1 MLSLRNR
8 REVTPRKAGFTPGKS
23 SAFTLIELL
32 VVIAIIAILAAILF
46 PVFAQA
52 RAKARQTACLSN
64 TKQIGLGL
72 MMYSQ
77 DYDEMLPGYRFP
89 IPTGEVNPF
98 CPSGEACGASTQAQ
112 IFINQVVNPYIKNQD
127 LWKCPSNPIAWVNVD
142 TNNQQRTDAGFRS
155 YGGQNSYAANNYVF
169 PSRAGFAIAG
179 LPQPADT
186 VAFVDAQYYNA
197 LPRGPLGAPCAL
209 AGNPTGTAFVTGGS
223 YPIYW
228 RNIGNSRLTFGNLG
242 QPETTPAQAEEGG
255 KNRHSGVI
263 NVIWLDGH
271 AKAMPYIQLIT
282 DDKNNA
288 GLRVGGTNSYWDPY
302 KQGCAP

>member
-1 MLSLRNR
+1 MFTSRVR
-8 REVTPRKAGFTPGKS
+8 RGG
-23 SAFTLIELL
+23 FTLIELL

-64 TKQIGLGL
+64 MKQIGLGL
-72 MMYSQ
+72 MMYTQ
-77 DYDEMLPGYRFP
+77 DYDEMMPGYRFDLAAANQP
-89 IPTGEVNPF
+89 NPF
-98 CPSGEACGASTQAQ
+98 CPSGEPCGTNTTRT
-112 IFINQVVNPYIKNQD
+112 IFINQVIDPYIKNQD

-142 TNNQQRTDAGFRS
+142 QGNRQQTDAPFRS

-169 PSRAGFAIAG
+169 PSRAGFATAG

-186 VAFVDAQYYNA
+186 VAFVDGQYYNA
-197 LPRGPLGAPCAL
+197 LPRGPLGTPCAL

-228 RNIGNSRLTFGNLG
+228 RNIGNSKLTFGNLG
-242 QPETTPAQAEEGG
+242 LPETQPGPAEEGG

-282 DDKNNA
+282 DDRNNS
-288 GLRVGGTNSYWDPY
+288 GLRVGGINSYWDPY
-302 KQGCAP
+302 KQGCRP